1 MTANSA
7 DGDLYGYFAY
17 PKRLGD
23 AIYFSVDDAPIGGF
37 DPQGFAGIP
46 GSSSHSYGNLNGFVE
61 DYFIYRTNNANLGF
75 VKIDTGENSGQL

>member
-1 MTANSA
+1 
-7 DGDLYGYFAY
+7 
-17 PKRLGD
+17 LGG